1 MSKIIASDAAF
12 ECELKD
18 EVAIVRLKKNAM
30 KIVTDTQTRDKYIN
44 LLDKLEVDLH
54 VTGLIQ
60 INDGAFA
67 GEAELKKLM
76 KRIIEDTTMEKV
88 ISYRFTNWISQI
100 VRRRLYF
107 QKPIV
112 AGVAG
117 PITMEELGTHLISD
131 RLIVSDHF
139 SIRNPSLQ
147 MGMPPGPLLT
157 LLLPRL
163 LGPRKALKLLTDDDI
178 INAPETL
185 DLGLVDN
192 IVPQAQ
198 FEQECMAEMR
208 QLVRLPASLVSETRE
223 LIFPK
228 FDRFQEHLDRSIRQ
242 RTQFIHTAR
251 RR

>member
-1 MSKIIASDAAF
+1 MSKIIESDAAF

-18 EVAIVRLKKNAM
+18 EVAIIRLKKNAM
-30 KIVTDTQTRDKYIN
+30 RIVTDTPTRDKYLN

-54 VTGLIQ
+54 VSGLIQ
-60 INDGAFA
+60 INDEAFP
-67 GEAELKKLM
+67 GEAEFRKLV
-76 KRIIEDTTMEKV
+76 KRIIEDTTVEKV
-88 ISYRFTNWISQI
+88 VAYRFTNWISQI

-112 AGVAG
+112 VGVAG
-117 PITMEELGTHLISD
+117 PITMEEFGTYLICD

-139 SIRNPSLQ
+139 SIRNTSLQ
-147 MGMPPGPLLT
+147 MGMPPVPLLT
-157 LLLPRL
+157 LLLPKL

-185 DLGLVDN
+185 DLGLVDK
-192 IVPQAQ
+192 IVPEAK

-208 QLVRLPASLVSETRE
+208 QLGRLPASLVSETRGA
-223 LIFPK
+223 IFPK
-228 FDRFQEHLDRSIRQ
+228 FDRFEEHLERSIRQ
-242 RTQFIHTAR
+242 RTQFIHTTR